1 MVEGHGRPFPFNGHF
16 SWVCPFSDTH
26 WMHSMAPVY
35 LEVVL
40 RVNRYA
46 VRRRRRV
53 RLQAARDHWDTNCQI
68 CGSLGL

>member
-1 MVEGHGRPFPFNGHF
+1 MEGHSRSMAIFLMPIFRL
-16 SWVCPFSDTH
+16 TH

-46 VRRRRRV
+46 VRRRQRV
-53 RLQAARDHWDTNCQI
+53 RLQAARDHWW
-68 CGSLGL
+68 SLGAPG